1 MPQQAAG
8 KDVEYVADDTVD
20 DALSGSEQYEEFK
33 RVFSTFAKPEEL
45 ATGKGGAKA
54 EKDGAPAAAAAAST
68 GKADG
73 DGAEA
78 KDAEGEEEDGEGEE
92 KELSRKK
99 KKLASRISIAQ
110 LKHMVKNPELVEN
123 HDQNSSDPRLLTHLK
138 SYRNTVPVPRHW
150 AQKRKYL
157 QGKRGIEKAPF
168 QLPDFIEDTGI
179 SKIREAYMEKAS
191 EKNAKQ
197 KQKERTMGKAN
208 KIDID
213 YQILHDAFFRFQT
226 KPKMTAPGELYY
238 EGKEF
243 EVDVREKRPGFLSD
257 ALREGLSM
265 PENAPPPWLIN
276 MQRYGPPPAYP
287 SLQIPGLNAPIPE
300 GAQFGYQPGGWGK
313 PPVDEYG
320 RPLYGDVFGT
330 QVQRAKE
337 VEGTIERT
345 PWGEVE
351 EEETSS
357 SEEEEEDE
365 GVTMDD
371 ETSESGISSVTS
383 IASMSSLASGL
394 ETPDAIDLRKDS
406 SGPKQLFTVLEQKE
420 ARVGSGLMGSSHGYV
435 VPGEGGGA
443 AEGEARPKG
452 AGADLLRK
460 ESDVQVQLD
469 PKDLESD
476 EAMQAALKKKFDDAQ
491 ATEAQKRSR
500 EDFSDMVSDQAGQLA
515 KKRKAQEKK
524 KADGKQY
531 KNVF

>member
-1 MPQQAAG
+1 
-8 KDVEYVADDTVD
+8 
-20 DALSGSEQYEEFK
+20 
-33 RVFSTFAKPEEL
+33 
-45 ATGKGGAKA
+45 
-54 EKDGAPAAAAAAST
+54 
-68 GKADG
+68 
-73 DGAEA
+73 
-78 KDAEGEEEDGEGEE
+78 
-92 KELSRKK
+92 
-99 KKLASRISIAQ
+99 
-110 LKHMVKNPELVEN
+110 
-123 HDQNSSDPRLLTHLK
+123 
-138 SYRNTVPVPRHW
+138 
-150 AQKRKYL
+150 
-157 QGKRGIEKAPF
+157 
-168 QLPDFIEDTGI
+168 
-179 SKIREAYMEKAS
+179 
-191 EKNAKQ
+191 
-197 KQKERTMGKAN
+197 
-208 KIDID
+208 
-213 YQILHDAFFRFQT
+213 
-226 KPKMTAPGELYY
+226 
-238 EGKEF
+238 
-243 EVDVREKRPGFLSD
+243 
-257 ALREGLSM
+257 
-265 PENAPPPWLIN
+265 
-276 MQRYGPPPAYP
+276 MQRYGPPPSYP
-287 SLQIPGLNAPIPE
+287 NLKIPGLNAPIPE
-300 GAQFGYQPGGWGK
+300 GATYGFHPAGWGK